1 MKNFEFALFAKGDIS
16 YALSQVLLKYSVLT
30 HRLKMCDSNNEFPR
44 QGRQRVEYDE
54 SDVI

>member
-1 MKNFEFALFAKGDIS
+1 MLPQVFPKN
-16 YALSQVLLKYSVLT
+16 SVLT
-30 HRLKMCDSNNEFPR
+30 HRLQEYGSDNEFPR